1 MLVLKRYK
9 RYRIFKKFL
18 KSPNI
23 RKSIHSKK
31 GKKVKYVA
39 SYTQDSFSGT
49 VRISWIQNGKGIHN
63 VVTVFDYE
71 STDENKFLDWT
82 NLKRRLKPSFLKI
95 QVNKYEIPHLDLKQT
110 NFNGISTSNDVNK
123 IYYHT
128 TI

>member
-39 SYTQDSFSGT
+39 SYMQDSFSGT
-49 VRISWIQNGKGIHN
+49 VRIS
-63 VVTVFDYE
+63 
-71 STDENKFLDWT
+71 
-82 NLKRRLKPSFLKI
+82 
-95 QVNKYEIPHLDLKQT
+95 
-110 NFNGISTSNDVNK
+110 
-123 IYYHT
+123 
-128 TI
+128 